1 MSTHGL
7 LQGHSAVHTSLCITP
22 EGCLDFGTALLDGRG
37 ACRVNGDDADQE
49 LVKIRKILAPEIVDA
64 TELLERSV
72 PNHLVDDL
80 LRGDA
85 NIRLVLHYPQHGEE
99 RAFGERLYNN
109 DRPRGIHDAGC
120 FSQSPR
126 HGELWDM
133 VKRVEEDRTVEGVVR
148 ERHRFRAGSMK
159 RTGRNGP

>member
-1 MSTHGL
+1 MSAHGL
-7 LQGHSAVHTSLCITP
+7 LQGHSAVCGGLCVTP
-22 EGCLDFGTALLDGRG
+22 EGCLDFRTALLDYRS
-37 ACRVNGDDADQE
+37 ARRVNGSDASQE
-49 LVKIRKILAPEIVDA
+49 LVQIRKMLAPEIVDA

-80 LRGDA
+80 LRSGA

-109 DRPRGIHDAGC
+109 DRSRGICDAGRL
-120 FSQSPR
+120 SQCPR

-133 VKRVEEDRTVEGVVR
+133 VEGVEEDGAVEGVVR
-148 ERHRFRAGSMK
+148 ERHRFRAGLME
-159 RTGRNGP
+159 RARRNGP